1 MTPELQSLAQAHR
14 AREAAEVEVE
24 RLRKVR
30 DALIVDLAAAGVTPY
45 RIAKELGLAAS
56 TVGRLIVKREGAS
69 A

>member
-14 AREAAEVEVE
+14 ALEAAEVEVE